1 MKSVLYIIAGLWI
14 AYGVLLILYTER
26 ARGFF
31 RRLALTDHVKLL
43 ALLPFIV
50 GVILAVGAFFYP
62 NVFWLSFILG
72 ILAIAKGLYLFLAP
86 KPRISR
92 FLTWWFERADNSTIR
107 LFGLFTFILGSAM
120 LAYLM

>member
-1 MKSVLYIIAGLWI
+1 MKSVLYVIAGLWI
-14 AYGVLLILYTER
+14 AYGVLLILYTEK

-62 NVFWLSFILG
+62 DVFLLSFILG
-72 ILAIAKGLYLFLAP
+72 VLAIAKGLYLFFAP
-86 KPRISR
+86 QPPIRRI
-92 FLTWWFERADNSTIR
+92 FEWWFEKADNSTIR
-107 LFGLFTFILGSAM
+107 LFGLLTFILGSAM